1 MGNQCV
7 SLQLLRN
14 IVISYHLAATF
25 NNSKLMADPHKAIWQ
40 KQRTGDILD
49 CLLKGK
55 NPATLPPKAYLK
67 PGEVLTVD
75 SDDDDIVCETP
86 QNRLLHQ
93 TRFHPQRKKK
103 FNSPSRKNWGES
115 GSGKILDNAISA
127 PDSSKGALYL
137 DEYLSQNKQKVSF
150 NELKKNTPRT
160 QSEIDN
166 DGAIEV
172 IDDTKKS
179 NPEEKK
185 STEQN
190 PESSSKK
197 QKVDNENS
205 NRNKKPPESNTQSIT
220 DSSSLKLTSTSK
232 PETATRRLKKELM
245 AMHRDSP
252 EEIELD
258 GDTAE
263 GRDMSCW
270 KLHLKGPKGTL
281 YVGEKF
287 TLQLKFGT
295 QYPNESPIVT
305 FVGKNIPIH
314 PHVYSNGHIC
324 LSTLTEDWSPALSVR
339 TLCLSIISMLA
350 SATEKVQPYDNK
362 SYVAKGRTNPK
373 DTKWAYHDDK
383 C

>member
-1 MGNQCV
+1 
-7 SLQLLRN
+7 
-14 IVISYHLAATF
+14 
-25 NNSKLMADPHKAIWQ
+25 
-40 KQRTGDILD
+40 
-49 CLLKGK
+49 
-55 NPATLPPKAYLK
+55 
-67 PGEVLTVD
+67 
-75 SDDDDIVCETP
+75 
-86 QNRLLHQ
+86 
-93 TRFHPQRKKK
+93 
-103 FNSPSRKNWGES
+103 
-115 GSGKILDNAISA
+115 
-127 PDSSKGALYL
+127 
-137 DEYLSQNKQKVSF
+137 
-150 NELKKNTPRT
+150 
-160 QSEIDN
+160 
-166 DGAIEV
+166 V

-179 NPEEKK
+179 NPEETK

-197 QKVDNENS
+197 QKVDNENN
-205 NRNKKPPESNTQSIT
+205 NRNEKPPESNTQSIT
-220 DSSSLKLTSTSK
+220 ESSSLKPTSTSK

-263 GRDMSCW
+263 GLDMSCW

-305 FVGKNIPIH
+305 FVGKNIPVH

-350 SATEKVQPYDNK
+350 SATEKVQPHDNK
-362 SYVAKGRTNPK
+362 SYVAKGRANPK

>member
-1 MGNQCV
+1 MG
-7 SLQLLRN
+7 RN
-14 IVISYHLAATF
+14 IFISYHLAATF

-55 NPATLPPKAYLK
+55 NPATLPPKAYVK

-86 QNRLLHQ
+86 QNPLLHQ

-103 FNSPSRKNWGES
+103 FNSPSRTNWGES
-115 GSGKILDNAISA
+115 GSGKILDNTISA
-127 PDSSKGALYL
+127 PESSKGALYL
-137 DEYLSQNKQKVSF
+137 DEYLSQNKQKGMF
-150 NELKKNTPRT
+150 NDLKKITPMT

-172 IDDTKKS
+172 IDDPKKS
-179 NPEEKK
+179 NPEETK

-197 QKVDNENS
+197 QKVDNEN
-205 NRNKKPPESNTQSIT
+205 NKRNEKPSESNTQSIT
-220 DSSSLKLTSTSK
+220 ESSSLKPTTTSK
-232 PETATRRLKKELM
+232 PEPAVDLPPTTLRRLNKELM

-263 GRDMSCW
+263 DMDMSCW

-287 TLQLKFGT
+287 TLRLKFGT
-295 QYPNESPIVT
+295 QYPNESPTVI
-305 FVGKNIPIH
+305 FVGKNIPVH

-324 LSTLTEDWSPALSVR
+324 PSTLTEDWSPALSVR
-339 TLCLSIISMLA
+339 TLCLSIVSMLA
-350 SATEKVQPYDNK
+350 SATEKVQPHDNK
-362 SYVAKGRTNPK
+362 SYVAKGRANPK